1 MRKLLLLLVVAGI
14 AVAGITATSLA
25 ASTKTVKATS
35 SNRWSPS
42 TLSVKKGDKIK
53 FSWNNTGAPH
63 DVRKTS
69 GSGGSLTSNK
79 IATKGTATFSVPSS
93 AKKGKKF
100 TFICSVH
107 AGTMKLTATVK

>member
-14 AVAGITATSLA
+14 AAAGIAATSLA
-25 ASTKTVKATS
+25 ATTKTVKATS

-42 TLSVKKGDKIK
+42 SLTVSKGDKIK

-63 DVRKTS
+63 DARKTS
-69 GSGGSLTSNK
+69 GSGGTLTSNK
-79 IATKGTATFSVPSS
+79 ISTKGTATFTVPSS
-93 AKKGKKF
+93 AKKGSKY

-107 AGTMKLTATVK
+107 AATMKLTATVR

>member
-1 MRKLLLLLVVAGI
+1 MRKLLLLLIVAGI
-14 AVAGITATSLA
+14 AVTGIAATSLA
-25 ASTKTVKATS
+25 ATTKSVKATS

-42 TLSVKKGDKIK
+42 SLNVKKGDKIK

-69 GSGGSLTSNK
+69 GSGGSLTRNQISQ
-79 IATKGTATFSVPSS
+79 KGSATFSVPSS
-93 AKKGKKF
+93 AKKGKKW